1 MNNLSIRSKIFIS
14 INLLFA
20 LLYLLSV
27 FEFISTNFLFELG
40 FWITVLLW
48 NISMYLDGKKN
59 MLIQYGIYL

>member
-1 MNNLSIRSKIFIS
+1 MNNLSIRTKIFIS

-20 LLYLLSV
+20 ILYLLSV
-27 FEFISTNFLFELG
+27 FEFIEANFLFELG

-59 MLIQYGIYL
+59 KK

>member
-27 FEFISTNFLFELG
+27 FEFITTNFLFELG
-40 FWITVLLW
+40 FWISVILW

-59 MLIQYGIYL
+59 KK

>member
-1 MNNLSIRSKIFIS
+1 MNNLSIRTKIVIS

-27 FEFISTNFLFELG
+27 FKFISTNFLFELG

-48 NISMYLDGKKN
+48 IFSMYIDGKKN
-59 MLIQYGIYL
+59 KKSN

>member
-1 MNNLSIRSKIFIS
+1 MNNLSIRTKIVIS

-48 NISMYLDGKKN
+48 NFSMYLDGKKN
-59 MLIQYGIYL
+59 MK

>member
-1 MNNLSIRSKIFIS
+1 MNNLSIRTKIVIS

-27 FEFISTNFLFELG
+27 FKFISTNFLFELG

-48 NISMYLDGKKN
+48 IFSMYRWEKE
-59 MLIQYGIYL
+59 

>member
-20 LLYLLSV
+20 ILYLLSV
-27 FEFISTNFLFELG
+27 FEFIAANFLFELG
-40 FWITVLLW
+40 FWTTDLLW

-59 MLIQYGIYL
+59 KK

>member
-1 MNNLSIRSKIFIS
+1 MNNLSIRTKIVIS

-48 NISMYLDGKKN
+48 IFSMYIDGKTNKKSN
-59 MLIQYGIYL
+59 